1 MSFMHRIVIATAAVV
16 WLLVASQPAQAH
28 DVVAGVGGFSG
39 GLLHPLLV
47 PAHAL
52 ALVALGLTLGQPGRL
67 RYAGLL
73 LFAAGLA
80 AGIALIVTAF
90 AITTDLAVLA
100 VAAVAGIALAVGRPL
115 PLAMSGPLAVV
126 AGLAIALDSVPEE
139 ISMQTTFLALVG
151 TAISATLAV
160 MLVAGLARR
169 LARDWQ
175 RIGLRIA
182 GSWIAAS
189 AILVLAVRL
198 GR

>member
-1 MSFMHRIVIATAAVV
+1 MPGIVVGVAILA
-16 WLLVASQPAQAH
+16 WLLVAGGPAQAH
-28 DVVAGVGGFSG
+28 DVVSGVGGLPG

-52 ALVALGLTLGQPGRL
+52 ALLALGLALGQQPRW
-67 RYAGLL
+67 RAGVL
-73 LFAAGLA
+73 LFGVGLV
-80 AGIALIVTAF
+80 AGITLIVAAF
-90 AITTDLAVLA
+90 AITTDTAVLA
-100 VAAVAGIALAVGRPL
+100 VAAMAGMAVAVGRRL
-115 PLAMSGPLAVV
+115 PLALAGPLAIV
-126 AGLAIALDSVPEE
+126 AGMAVALDSVPQE

-160 MLVAGLARR
+160 MLVAGLSRR

-175 RIGLRIA
+175 RIGLRIV